1 MDSAPTY
8 VAAIFPKLCVSVLML
23 VPGCYDYSGLVIYF
37 DIRNCVP
44 SYFVVFLK
52 IAKSAGK
59 AVKEREP

>member
-1 MDSAPTY
+1 
-8 VAAIFPKLCVSVLML
+8 ML

-37 DIRNCVP
+37 DIRNCGP